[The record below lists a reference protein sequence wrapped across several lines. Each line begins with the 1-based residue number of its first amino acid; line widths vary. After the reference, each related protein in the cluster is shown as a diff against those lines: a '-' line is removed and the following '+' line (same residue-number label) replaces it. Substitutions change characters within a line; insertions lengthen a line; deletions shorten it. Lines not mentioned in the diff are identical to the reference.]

1 MRISDW
7 SSDVCS
13 SISLVLARSY
23 PRIAILTADIH
34 KPVGR
39 ERQADIALKQIILA
53 ITLIILPVASDEG
66 RSFAVVAQTKI
77 EHTGD
82 RIGPVIRRRA
92 VAKHFQ
98 LADSDGR
105 NGCKV
110 RALRTPNIGD
120 RSEEHPSELQS
131 LIR

>member
-13 SISLVLARSY
+13 SDL
-23 PRIAILTADIH
+23 
-34 KPVGR
+34 
-39 ERQADIALKQIILA
+39 
-53 ITLIILPVASDEG
+53 
-66 RSFAVVAQTKI
+66 
-77 EHTGD
+77 TGD

-120 RSEEHPSELQS
+120 VGQLYRRTAMPTLAIHQHKR
-131 LIR
+131 LIRWQAAHAVRPCENRTVIAGEALDIKRRHLLAQDIGYVRRTLIEQFVDRKSK